1 MARTN
6 PAQTLAMKS
15 TTNADAYRRFLRPQR
30 TSRSGTEAI
39 QWMIERKLME
49 ISMNRFT
56 WKGMEEVGV
65 NIRWLEMALNFTA
78 LAVFQPAKAKVTWND
93 GTSEDIGLGKFEAL
107 RAGAG
112 NGLTRTGEPTTFWLY
127 GMDGSNEQVRATDC
141 VPIWSNFMRIPD
153 WDIIDIYARRIAEM
167 DTTIEINAENARQLK
182 ILKTTQNTSKSILNI
197 NRQLSSG
204 SRAVEIDTSSINPLD
219 QIEVLDFEVK
229 PDHIMNMHILRTR
242 EWAECM
248 TMLGINNANQ
258 DKKERLTAAETAGN
272 DDVIATIRETNLK
285 ARRIACK
292 QINEKFF
299 GGEEKIS
306 VDYTTDMKTAV
317 TKDVGEQGDPA
328 PGSDGAV
335 AQKVGA

>member
-6 PAQTLAMKS
+6 GAQVQPLKS
-15 TTNADAYRRFLRPQR
+15 TTNADAYRRFLRPGR
-30 TSRSGTEAI
+30 TGRTDTESI

-56 WKGMEEVGV
+56 WEGMEEVGV
-65 NIRWLEMALNFTA
+65 NIRWMEMALNFTA
-78 LAVFQPAKAKVTWND
+78 LAVFQPAKAKVTWQD
-93 GTSEDIGLGKFEAL
+93 GSTEDIGLGKYEAL

-112 NGLTRTGEPTTFWLY
+112 TGLTRTGEPTSFWLY

-153 WDIIDIYARRIAEM
+153 WDIIEIYAKRIANM
-167 DTTIEINAENARQLK
+167 DVTIEINAENARNLK
-182 ILKTTQNTSKSILNI
+182 VLKTTQNTSQSVNNI
-197 NRQLSSG
+197 NRALSSG
-204 SRAVEIDTSSINPLD
+204 ARAVEVDTSSIDPMD
-219 QIEVLDFEVK
+219 AITVLDFEVK

-248 TMLGINNANQ
+248 TLMGINNANQ

-285 ARRIACK
+285 ARRIAAK
-292 QINEKFF
+292 QINDKYF
-299 GGEEKIS
+299 GGEEKIT

-317 TKDVGEQGDPA
+317 TKDVGDDA
-328 PGSDGAV
+328 TNTDDAV
-335 AQKVGA
+335 EKVGA